1 MKELK
6 KLNSAQIRRM
16 YLDFF
21 VQHGHTEMPSRS
33 LVPVNDPT
41 LLWINSGV
49 ATMKN
54 YFDGKVV
61 PDNPRMTSSQRVSG
75 PTTLKTWG
83 KRPATTPCLK

>member
-6 KLNSAQIRRM
+6 KLNSAQVRRM
-16 YLDFF
+16 YLKFLKSMAYQ
-21 VQHGHTEMPSRS
+21 VMPSAS

-49 ATMKN
+49 ATMKK

-61 PDNPRMTSSQRVSG
+61 PDNPRMTSSQKYSDERY
-75 PTTLKTWG
+75 
-83 KRPATTPCLK
+83 

>member
-41 LLWINSGV
+41 CSG
-49 ATMKN
+49 
-54 YFDGKVV
+54 
-61 PDNPRMTSSQRVSG
+61 S
-75 PTTLKTWG
+75 
-83 KRPATTPCLK
+83 TPGWQQ